1 MKVNVYSL
9 DGKVVGQLELPPL
22 FAELVRP
29 DLIARAVLAEESR
42 LYQPKGSY
50 RWAGMETSADYV
62 GRKEVYK
69 SLKNRG
75 QARLPREFF
84 GGGIPGRVRRIP
96 SAVGGRR
103 AHPPKP
109 EKKIEERINKKEW
122 QKALRSALAATARIE
137 LVKGRGH
144 RVGELTLP
152 VVVVDEL
159 EGIEKVKDLYAL
171 LKTLSPEELE
181 RVDEGRKRITGVA
194 RKRKGRAYRIPKAFL
209 IVVSDD
215 APILKADNIPGV
227 DVVPVSQLQV
237 RHLAPGTHAGRLT
250 LFSQKALKALSERM
264 GGKHE

>member
-1 MKVNVYSL
+1 MKVNLYSL
-9 DGKVVGQLELPPL
+9 DGKVVGEVELPPI
-22 FAELVRP
+22 FEELYRP

-42 LYQPKGSY
+42 LYQPKGNY

-75 QARLPREFF
+75 QSRLPREFF

-109 EKKIEERINKKEW
+109 EKRIEERINKKEW
-122 QKALRSALAATARIE
+122 AKALRSALNATTQLR
-137 LVKGRGH
+137 LVRARGH
-144 RVGELTLP
+144 KVGDVTVP
-152 VVVVDEL
+152 FIVVDEI
-159 EGIEKVKDLYAL
+159 EGVEKVKDLYAI
-171 LKTLSPEELE
+171 LKQLAPEDLE
-181 RVDEGRKRITGVA
+181 RAEKRQRVTGVR
-194 RKRKGRAYRIPKAFL
+194 RKRKGRAYRVPKSFL

-215 APILKADNIPGV
+215 AKVLKADNIPGV
-227 DVVPVSQLQV
+227 DVVPVSKLQV

-250 LFSQKALKALSERM
+250 VFSQKALKALEARM
-264 GGKHE
+264 GGGHE